1 MAAND
6 TQLAWIE
13 NGKIYLFS
21 EPQTAA
27 ELSSDAAYVG
37 HPRSPLVPPE
47 GAKCGV
53 VTELGPEGHAGFD
66 AITDPVQILVVES
79 LFELKRKIG

>member
-1 MAAND
+1 MATNEI
-6 TQLAWIE
+6 QLAWIE

-37 HPRSPLVPPE
+37 HPRSPLMPPE
-47 GAKCGV
+47 GVKCGV
-53 VTELGPEGHAGFD
+53 VTELCKEGRPFY
-66 AITDPVQILVVES
+66 IYI
-79 LFELKRKIG
+79 